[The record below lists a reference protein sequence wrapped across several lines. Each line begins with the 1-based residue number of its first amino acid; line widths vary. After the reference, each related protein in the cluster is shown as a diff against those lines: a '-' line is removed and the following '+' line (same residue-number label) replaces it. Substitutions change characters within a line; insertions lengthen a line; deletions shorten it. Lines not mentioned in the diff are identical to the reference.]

1 MECLGLRDVKMK
13 DEIFDKRWFAL
24 GDIEDEVIRKEL
36 PHYIGGIIQEIRQ
49 FEKGGYY
56 ERAMI
61 KRQLRRI
68 EDLLDNRIDFD

>member
-1 MECLGLRDVKMK
+1 MAYPDISE
-13 DEIFDKRWFAL
+13 
-24 GDIEDEVIRKEL
+24 IEDEVIRKEL
-36 PHYIGGIIQEIRQ
+36 SNYIGGIISEIRQ

-68 EDLLDNRIDFD
+68 EDLLDNRIDFEE